1 MNIVNAIAE
10 YLAPV
15 LQGIELTLGEWDDG
29 SEDGETEYL
38 SINLSGGPK
47 PGVIAEFPMVDLWYV
62 SRRGVPDQAGGK
74 MLSYETVDRIAQYI
88 KDNPKSSCFANVTPI
103 TGIIGPRTSNEK
115 RHVYKITLQIT
126 V

>member
-1 MNIVNAIAE
+1 MNIVRAITD

-15 LQGIELTLGEWDDG
+15 MGAIEPTLGEWDDG
-29 SEDGETEYL
+29 DEDGDAEYL
-38 SINLSGGPK
+38 SINLNGGPK
-47 PGVIAEFPMVDLWYV
+47 PGVIAEFPIIDLWYA
-62 SRRGVPDQAGGK
+62 SRRGVPDQARGK
-74 MLSYETVDRIAQYI
+74 IQSYETANRILQYI
-88 KDNPKSSCFANVTPI
+88 KDNPKSSCFANVVPI

>member
-1 MNIVNAIAE
+1 MNIVRAITD

-15 LQGIELTLGEWDDG
+15 MGATEPTLGEWDDG
-29 SEDGETEYL
+29 EEDGDAEYL
-38 SINLSGGPK
+38 SINFNGGPK
-47 PGVIAEFPMVDLWYV
+47 PGVIAEFPIIDLWYA

-74 MLSYETVDRIAQYI
+74 IQSYETANRILQYI
-88 KDNPKSSCFANVTPI
+88 KDNPKSSCFANVVPI